1 MKKTLLGIVAL
12 CGLLVLGLAGR
23 VLANSAVDGDV
34 PAIMASPQV
43 IIPAKVSQLTIHTN
57 IPAST
62 VMFGTVAL
70 NGVAAENLGVDSC
83 GHLVARF
90 DLADLSLVPGVMQLE
105 LTGLFV
111 DGTPFAAT
119 TEVTVR

>member
-1 MKKTLLGIVAL
+1 
-12 CGLLVLGLAGR
+12 
-23 VLANSAVDGDV
+23 
-34 PAIMASPQV
+34 MASPQV

-57 IPAST
+57 LPAST
-62 VMFGTVAL
+62 VMFDTVAL
-70 NGVAAENLGVDSC
+70 NGVAADSLGVDSC

-90 DLADLSLVPGVMQLE
+90 ALADLSLEPGMMPLT
-105 LTGLFV
+105 LTGLFA